1 MGRHEARQI
10 WHGTKKC
17 GSCQHKG
24 RSGPCLAFHPG
35 PLGQA
40 RHNPNCVA
48 RRGTMAGPCGPLGH
62 DPGSPSAPLPRLHI
76 KIPNPPSHRH
86 ARCASTPVTTAAL
99 SSVAPSSSSPS
110 LPCRADPPP
119 PSSYS
124 SAIDTSTD
132 QEATN
137 VVTASSLR
145 ANAERS
151 SIRRQDAGRSSIQR
165 P

>member
-1 MGRHEARQI
+1 MGTYCWLSGHPGPGLMGRHETRQI

-24 RSGPCLAFHPG
+24 RSRPCLAFHPG

-110 LPCRADPPP
+110 LSCRADPPP
-119 PSSYS
+119 P
-124 SAIDTSTD
+124 IF
-132 QEATN
+132 
-137 VVTASSLR
+137 LLIGHR
-145 ANAERS
+145 HLH
-151 SIRRQDAGRSSIQR
+151 R
-165 P
+165 PGGHKRGHGVIA